1 MIINTSHITEAIKAV
16 DTVLVLPSISKKFEN
31 EINRLKAIVPNT
43 INFTEDV
50 FFEEIP
56 FSDIVTYCID
66 FKSYADEFYNGFI
79 DMAFDDS
86 VKFFKELYEK
96 KHTNVFSFSD
106 CPRRLWKFIHSSEKT
121 GNWSIALD
129 YKDMYNDKDVAVIS
143 DSVKLL
149 RIYEE
154 KLFLFS
160 PKSIYY
166 ILLCEKE
173 IKN

>member
-1 MIINTSHITEAIKAV
+1 MILTKHITEVVKAV

-31 EINRLKAIVPNT
+31 EINRLKSIVPNT

-79 DMAFDDS
+79 YMAFEDS

-121 GNWSIALD
+121 ENWSIALD

-143 DSVKLL
+143 DSFELL
-149 RIYEE
+149 KIYAE
-154 KLFLFS
+154 KLFIFS
-160 PKSIYY
+160 PKNIYY
-166 ILLCEKE
+166 ILLCEK

>member
-1 MIINTSHITEAIKAV
+1 MIINTGHITEIIKAV
-16 DTVLVLPSISKKFEN
+16 DTVLVLPSISKIFEK
-31 EINRLKAIVPNT
+31 EIKRLKSIMPNT

-50 FFEEIP
+50 YFDEIP

-66 FKSYADEFYNGFI
+66 FNSYANEFYNGFF

-106 CPRRLWKFIHSSEKT
+106 CPRHLWKFIHSGEKT
-121 GNWSIALD
+121 ENWSIALD
-129 YKDMYNDKDVAVIS
+129 YKDLYNDKDVAVIS
-143 DSVKLL
+143 DSFELL
-149 RIYEE
+149 RIYEV